1 MYIIIMYLYFI
12 SLLETFYA
20 NKVIQKENVHYTTK
34 IKLYPLKMKLD
45 YITLVIQK
53 LTYVQRSVW
62 LDFVQTPDAFN

>member
-20 NKVIQKENVHYTTK
+20 NKVIQKEKVHYTTK

-45 YITLVIQK
+45 YIALVIQK
-53 LTYVQRSVW
+53 LT
-62 LDFVQTPDAFN
+62 AFCLVGLCSDTWCF

>member
-45 YITLVIQK
+45 YIALVIQK
-53 LTYVQRSVW
+53 LT
-62 LDFVQTPDAFN
+62 AFCLVGLCSDTWCF